1 MSKAGRRQTGSQGRG
16 KRMNEQDSRR
26 QEIMRELAERF
37 KNSSEIMRMIAKRIG
52 DAAETHNA
60 NRKRLEMASSPL
72 RKCVEVNNSGMPFSY
87 REFVEF
93 TNAAEFERFR
103 NLEPI
108 TAEEVETVDWDALAK
123 GLLEE

>member
-1 MSKAGRRQTGSQGRG
+1 
-16 KRMNEQDSRR
+16 MNEHDNRR

-60 NRKRLEMASSPL
+60 NRRRLEEASSPL
-72 RKCVEVNNSGMPFSY
+72 RKCVEVKNGTMPFSY

-93 TNAAEFERFR
+93 SSAGEFERFR
-103 NLEPI
+103 NLGPI
-108 TAEEVETVDWDALAK
+108 SEAEVKNVDWDELSK
-123 GLLEE
+123 GLLE